1 MHRPSLQHFQ
11 TAPDTSPSS
20 STSPPPTEPQ
30 VGRLGR
36 QSESLTQG
44 RRASTW
50 VRSTVITHSL
60 VSVLQIRPPSHGRL
74 LSSMIRPR
82 PQRLPWRQFSPQR
95 LPWQQ
100 FSSRR
105 DSSSSALRLPWQQL
119 IPQRLLWQQ
128 LSPLTSLVAAQP
140 SDFPGSSSALK
151 DFPGSRAQTFLA
163 AAQPSKTSLE
173 AAQPSK
179 TSLALKDLSG
189 SGSALKDFPG
199 SSSALKD
206 RHGIYPTASPKK
218 SAAGCMQLSDHQ
230 AATHGRRRS
239 STGPAAAVSLVLLEA
254 GTGHTV

>member
-100 FSSRR
+100 SS
-105 DSSSSALRLPWQQL
+105 DFPGGSSALK
-119 IPQRLLWQQ
+119 
-128 LSPLTSLVAAQP
+128 
-140 SDFPGSSSALK
+140 DFPGSSSALK
-151 DFPGSRAQTFLA
+151 DFPGS
-163 AAQPSKTSLE
+163 S
-173 AAQPSK
+173 
-179 TSLALKDLSG
+179 
-189 SGSALKDFPG
+189 SALKDFPG

-206 RHGIYPTASPKK
+206 FPGSSSALKDFPGPQRFVWQRLSPQRL
-218 SAAGCMQLSDHQ
+218 SWQQLSPQRPSWYISHCITKEERCRLH
-230 AATHGRRRS
+230 AI
-239 STGPAAAVSLVLLEA
+239 V
-254 GTGHTV
+254 